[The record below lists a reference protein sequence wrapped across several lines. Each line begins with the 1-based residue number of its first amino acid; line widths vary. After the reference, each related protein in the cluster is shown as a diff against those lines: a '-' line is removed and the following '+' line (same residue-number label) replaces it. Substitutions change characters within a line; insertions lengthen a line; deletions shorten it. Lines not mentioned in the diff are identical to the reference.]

1 MSETPETDA
10 AEFYYDGRTGFVET
24 DFCRKLERERDE
36 ARRKR
41 DEVLRFTEYQ
51 WLLKVANRLMSAG
64 CKSDGILDS
73 LDEVIRAR
81 DEARIE
87 LERVRKELVDANRGA
102 ERNAHINNSLCSK
115 LIQAERERDEIIKQK
130 VLGFNALR
138 SAWSVI
144 NHALKEER

>member
-1 MSETPETDA
+1 MSDTAETDMVVA
-10 AEFYYDGRTGFVET
+10 ADTGDSGFIRNLVQLA
-24 DFCRKLERERDE
+24 RRLERE
-36 ARRKR
+36 
-41 DEVLRFTEYQ
+41 
-51 WLLKVANRLMSAG
+51 
-64 CKSDGILDS
+64 
-73 LDEVIRAR
+73 R

-102 ERNAHINNSLCSK
+102 EKNAHINNSLCSK
-115 LIQAERERDEIIKQK
+115 LIKAERERDEIIKQK